1 MIVDEYSFW
10 SDRIIPD
17 TKFGCEYFLNFSVP
31 RNYEQLHKITI
42 KIKYR
47 DNLKNIYDVNKAIKS
62 IELYVGANLVDI
74 LNKNIH
80 YMWNENNELLID
92 FNFNYS
98 NGIIIFNE
106 CKYFDVVIKVIQYD
120 YYFVESTKCILHCE

>member
-1 MIVDEYSFW
+1 MIINECSFYY
-10 SDRIIPD
+10 DRCIPD
-17 TKFGCEYFLNFSVP
+17 TKFGHEYHLKFSVP
-31 RNYEQLHKITI
+31 RIYKELHKITI

-62 IELYVGANLVDI
+62 IELYIGTNLVDI
-74 LNKNIH
+74 LNENIN
-80 YMWNENNELLID
+80 YVWNENDELLID

-106 CKYFDVVIKVIQYD
+106 CKYFDVIIKVIQYD
-120 YYFVESTKCILHCE
+120 YYFVESSKCILQCE

>member
-10 SDRIIPD
+10 PDRIIPD
-17 TKFGCEYFLNFSVP
+17 TKLG
-31 RNYEQLHKITI
+31 
-42 KIKYR
+42 
-47 DNLKNIYDVNKAIKS
+47 
-62 IELYVGANLVDI
+62 NLVDM

-80 YMWNENNELLID
+80 YEWNENNELLID

-106 CKYFDVVIKVIQYD
+106 CKYFEVVIKVTQYD